1 MGHKTQETYTAFFY
15 GTLMSPPILH
25 RVLFLTSRPA
35 DHLSSRLT
43 ISPATLH
50 NYCRHRV
57 RDADYPGVVPEEG
70 KSVRGTYVTGL
81 TRANIS
87 NLDVFEGGE
96 YERRPVKVRVLRPK
110 DTNGVQGK
118 GGETNGAR
126 EGGGLEDYE
135 EGTEVETET
144 YVFLHPEGLERRE
157 WDFEE
162 FVREK
167 AHRWVFCDEEYAG
180 MSDGLRFLYRHMKV
194 CGCDGMF
201 D

>member
-1 MGHKTQETYTAFFY
+1 
-15 GTLMSPPILH
+15 
-25 RVLFLTSRPA
+25 
-35 DHLSSRLT
+35 
-43 ISPATLH
+43 
-50 NYCRHRV
+50 
-57 RDADYPGVVPEEG
+57 
-70 KSVRGTYVTGL
+70 
-81 TRANIS
+81 
-87 NLDVFEGGE
+87 
-96 YERRPVKVRVLRPK
+96 
-110 DTNGVQGK
+110 VQGK

-194 CGCDGMF
+194 CGCDGKLKEANGHDPTGGRGWAGDM
-201 D
+201 DRKLTPQEDDEPAEEQLDEEEALESAV